1 MGEILGEL
9 YRKTIIDIH
18 AHILPGVD
26 DGARDLKES
35 YALTAS
41 AASQGIGA
49 VIATPH
55 YSRRG
60 GTEAYRPL
68 LEKVQA
74 EIWKTHPGFKLYLG
88 QELYYHED
96 LGDRLLSGQAL
107 TLADSSYILVEFDP
121 AVPFSRMSRGIRNLC
136 GLGYI
141 PVLAHAERYECLRE
155 NGMLECLREMGALF
169 QVNYESLT
177 GRWYDRDVFWCRKQ
191 IKEHR
196 IHFLSTDMHQMDY
209 RPPEIKRALD
219 WLDKNVDAEYKKSLT
234 EGNAR
239 RILEDGAVR

>member
-1 MGEILGEL
+1 MREL
-9 YRKTIIDIH
+9 DRKKIIDIH

-35 YALTAS
+35 IALAVS
-41 AASQGIGA
+41 AASQGIRA

-55 YSRRG
+55 FSRRG
-60 GTEAYRPL
+60 DPDEYRQL
-68 LEKVQA
+68 LKSVQT
-74 EIWKTHPGFKLYLG
+74 EIWKSCPDFQLYLG

-121 AVPFSRMSRGIRNLC
+121 AAPFSRMSRGIRNLC

-141 PVLAHAERYECLRE
+141 PVLAHAERYGCLRE
-155 NGMLECLREMGALF
+155 SGMLERLREMGALF

-177 GRWYDRDVFWCRKQ
+177 GRWYDRDVF
-191 IKEHR
+191 
-196 IHFLSTDMHQMDY
+196 
-209 RPPEIKRALD
+209 
-219 WLDKNVDAEYKKSLT
+219 
-234 EGNAR
+234 
-239 RILEDGAVR
+239 

>member
-1 MGEILGEL
+1 MREL
-9 YRKTIIDIH
+9 DRKKIIDIH

-35 YALTAS
+35 IALAVS
-41 AASQGIGA
+41 AASQGIRA

-55 YSRRG
+55 FSRRG
-60 GTEAYRPL
+60 DPDEYRQL
-68 LEKVQA
+68 LKSVQT
-74 EIWKTHPGFKLYLG
+74 EIWKSCPDFQLYLG

-121 AVPFSRMSRGIRNLC
+121 AAPFSRMSRGIRNLC

-141 PVLAHAERYECLRE
+141 PVLAHAERYGCLRE
-155 NGMLECLREMGALF
+155 SGMLERLREMGALF

-191 IKEHR
+191 IREHR
-196 IHFLSTDMHQMDY
+196 IHFLSTDMHQMDH

-234 EGNAR
+234 EGKAR

>member
-1 MGEILGEL
+1 MREL
-9 YRKTIIDIH
+9 DRKKIIDIH

-35 YALTAS
+35 IALAVS
-41 AASQGIGA
+41 AASQGIRA

-55 YSRRG
+55 FSRRG
-60 GTEAYRPL
+60 DPDEYRQL
-68 LEKVQA
+68 LKSVQT
-74 EIWKTHPGFKLYLG
+74 EIWKSCPDFQLYLG

-107 TLADSSYILVEFDP
+107 TLADSSYILVEFNP
-121 AVPFSRMSRGIRNLC
+121 AEPFSRMSRGIRNLC

-141 PVLAHAERYECLRE
+141 PVLAHAERYGCLRE
-155 NGMLECLREMGALF
+155 SGMLERLREMGALF

-191 IKEHR
+191 IREHR
-196 IHFLSTDMHQMDY
+196 IHFLSTDMHQMDH

-219 WLDKNVDAEYKKSLT
+219 WLDKNVDA
-234 EGNAR
+234 
-239 RILEDGAVR
+239 